1 MSSRRLVIG
10 LETREQRDGLIRFL
24 RERQILSSTED
35 EASIAIE
42 IIDEASPGL
51 ATIVAAAEER
61 RCRARVGEVTLEL
74 GPTKTIL
81 RTET

>member
-1 MSSRRLVIG
+1 LAKA
-10 LETREQRDGLIRFL
+10 RF
-24 RERQILSSTED
+24 QGT
-35 EASIAIE
+35 
-42 IIDEASPGL
+42 GL
-51 ATIVAAAEER
+51 ATIVAAAEEW

>member
-1 MSSRRLVIG
+1 MIG

-24 RERQILSSTED
+24 RERQITSNAED
-35 EASIAIE
+35 QANVAIE
-42 IIDEASPGL
+42 IVDQASPGL
-51 ATIVAAAEER
+51 ATIVAAAEEW
-61 RCRARVGEVTLEL
+61 RCRARVGEVTLAL